1 MPCVAEFP
9 QLESLK
15 RRENE
20 LGFKFLG
27 LQVNGLLDKM
37 RDVVKEKKTT
47 FPILLDDSRF
57 ASDVLQVSGTPT
69 TFVIDKE
76 GRIRARLVGGA
87 KDIDAVIADV
97 LGKI

>member
-1 MPCVAEFP
+1 
-9 QLESLK
+9 
-15 RRENE
+15 
-20 LGFKFLG
+20 
-27 LQVNGLLDKM
+27 VNGLLYKM

-47 FPILLDDSRF
+47 FPILLDDRRF
-57 ASDVLQVSGTPT
+57 ARDVLQISGTPT

>member
-20 LGFKFLG
+20 LGFRLVG
-27 LQVNGLLDKM
+27 MQVNGLLNKM

-47 FPILLDDSRF
+47 FPILLDDRRF
-57 ASDVLQVSGTPT
+57 TRDVLQISGTPT
-69 TFVIDKE
+69 TFVIDAK
-76 GRIRARLVGGA
+76 GRIRARLIGSA
-87 KDIDAVIADV
+87 EDIDGVIAEV
-97 LGKI
+97 LARI

>member
-9 QLESLK
+9 QLKSLK
-15 RRENE
+15 QREKE

-27 LQVNGLLDKM
+27 LQVNGLLNKM

-47 FPILLDDSRF
+47 FPILLDDRRF
-57 ASDVLQVSGTPT
+57 ARDVLQISGTPT

-76 GRIRARLVGGA
+76 GRIRARLVGGT
-87 KDIDAVIADV
+87 KDIDAVIVDV

>member
-1 MPCVAEFP
+1 MHCVAEFP

-15 RRENE
+15 QRENE
-20 LGFKFLG
+20 LGFKFFG
-27 LQVNGLLDKM
+27 LQVNGLLYKM

-47 FPILLDDSRF
+47 FPILLDDRRY
-57 ASDVLQVSGTPT
+57 ARDVLQISGTPT

>member
-1 MPCVAEFP
+1 MPCLAEFP
-9 QLESLK
+9 QLEGLK
-15 RRENE
+15 QREKE

-27 LQVNGLLDKM
+27 LQVNGLLYKM

-47 FPILLDDSRF
+47 FPILLDDRRF
-57 ASDVLQVSGTPT
+57 ARDVLQISGTPT

-76 GRIRARLVGGA
+76 GRIRARLVGGV
-87 KDIDAVIADV
+87 KNIDVVIADV